1 MINLKGI
8 LIFLIVFGLL
18 VFIHEFGHFI
28 VAKKCGILVREFSI
42 GMGPKL
48 FQIRHN
54 PTTYTI
60 RWLPLGGYVR
70 LAGSDE
76 DTVLEPGMLVIVQ
89 LDDNERVTRI
99 DASNSDIRIEGIPVQ
114 ITKADLVDKLLIS
127 GYENGDESKTV
138 TYSVCH
144 DATIIDQSKTE
155 LVIAPRDTQ
164 FQEANVWQKLATNI
178 AGPLMNIILGFVVFF
193 IWTFTVAGPPTTTVA
208 QVGTASP
215 AENAQIRPGSK
226 IISINNHPVTSF
238 EDISQQIN
246 QSKGNNLQIK
256 LNKNGQNQVVNVKPK
271 KVLTQGQ
278 TSYQIGIK
286 AKSDERAIVK
296 FKRGWV
302 TSVTTTGMIFNA
314 VRDLFSHFSLNK
326 LSGPVGIYS
335 QTSQVSKMGF
345 SYILA
350 FLAMISINLGIVN
363 LIPIPGLDGG
373 KFLLNLIELFRGKPI
388 LPEHEAMVELIGFG
402 CLLLLIIAVTGND
415 IYRYFI
421 K

>member
-48 FQIRHN
+48 FQVRRN

-76 DTVLEPGMLVIVQ
+76 DTALEPGMLVIVQ
-89 LDDNERVTRI
+89 LDNNEKVTRI
-99 DASNSDIRIEGIPVQ
+99 DASGSDIPIEGIPVQ
-114 ITKADLVDKLLIS
+114 ITKADLVDKLFIS
-127 GYENGDESKTV
+127 GYENGNESKNV

-164 FQEANVWQKLATNI
+164 FQEANVWQKLATNV
-178 AGPLMNIILGFVVFF
+178 AGPLMNIILGFVVFL
-193 IWTFTVAGPPTTTVA
+193 IWTFTVAGPPTTTIDKVSA
-208 QVGTASP
+208 ASP
-215 AENAQIRPGSK
+215 AENAQIEAGSK

-238 EDISQQIN
+238 DDISQQID
-246 QSKGNNLQIK
+246 QSRGNNLHIK
-256 LNKNGQNQVVNVKPK
+256 LNKNGQNQVVNVRPQ
-271 KVLTQGQ
+271 KVSIQGQ

-296 FKRGWV
+296 LKRGWS

-314 VRDLFSHFSLNK
+314 VGDLFSHFSLNK

-335 QTSQVSKMGF
+335 QTSQVSQMGF
-345 SYILA
+345 SYVLA

-388 LPEHEAMVELIGFG
+388 SPEHEAMVELIGFG